1 MEKIAKMLAPERII
15 KIKSTNK
22 KDVLKELIEVI
33 STAKEITDKDDFF
46 KEIIKREKIL
56 STGIGLGIALPHV
69 KIPSVKD
76 FVIAI
81 GTSKKGVEFDSLDN
95 KPVHVVVMIG
105 SSDKQKDIFLKV
117 LARVTLLLKNK
128 NLRDAIINAKDSN
141 QIMELLKNR

>member
-22 KDVLKELIEVI
+22 KDALKELVEVI
-33 STAKEITDKDDFF
+33 SIAKEITDKNDFF
-46 KEIIKREKIL
+46 KETLKREKIL

-76 FVIAI
+76 FVMAI
-81 GTSKKGVEFDSLDN
+81 GTSKKGIEFDSLDN
-95 KPVHVVVMIG
+95 KPVYVVIMIG

-128 NLRDAIINAKDSN
+128 KLRDAIINAKDSSE
-141 QIMELLKNR
+141 IMELLKNR